1 MPRIARNQYNGK
13 IFHITV
19 KGINSEYIFD
29 NNEDKTEYLKLLH
42 EKKININIK
51 ILAYCIM
58 NNHAHILLKCEE
70 ISEISEFMKK
80 VNTAYAIFYNKKYD
94 REGYVFKNRF
104 YSQSIIDRKHLL
116 SCITYIHRNP
126 VKANIVKNMNAY
138 SFSSYNEYFYKNK
151 NVIISKDDIIRLICA
166 QYDEPD
172 WKKFRE
178 YHLKRNLIE
187 YEFDE
192 KINYQELIS
201 DYKKYYTDR
210 EIIEK
215 LLKQFNCSKQK
226 VAEFMKTTV
235 YDINKI
241 VKK

>member
-80 VNTAYAIFYNKKYD
+80 VNTAYAIFYNKKTHP
-94 REGYVFKNRF
+94 K
-104 YSQSIIDRKHLL
+104 
-116 SCITYIHRNP
+116 
-126 VKANIVKNMNAY
+126 
-138 SFSSYNEYFYKNK
+138 
-151 NVIISKDDIIRLICA
+151 
-166 QYDEPD
+166 
-172 WKKFRE
+172 
-178 YHLKRNLIE
+178 
-187 YEFDE
+187 
-192 KINYQELIS
+192 
-201 DYKKYYTDR
+201 
-210 EIIEK
+210 
-215 LLKQFNCSKQK
+215 
-226 VAEFMKTTV
+226 
-235 YDINKI
+235 
-241 VKK
+241 